1 MNKLIRT
8 SAPRAPSRPH
18 ANAQAQLD
26 ALIDRSGGPGA
37 CHIFT
42 GRIITNRGPLGG
54 YGRVSTT
61 HLPGAEGERRHVYA
75 HVLAYVLAYGPVPEG
90 QEVAHSAGCNVL
102 CCNPSHLR
110 ATSHADNLADSI
122 REGRGAL
129 PLAKAIEIDKI
140 MKLTG
145 GKVNKSKLAR
155 AFRTTRGVVD
165 KILTGPS
172 WRCAI
177 EGGAA

>member
-8 SAPRAPSRPH
+8 STRRAPSRPH

-26 ALIDRSGGPGA
+26 TLVDRSGGTDA
-37 CHIFT
+37 CHLFT
-42 GRIITNRGPLGG
+42 GRIVSNRGQRGG
-54 YGRVSTT
+54 YGRVSST

-90 QEVAHSAGCNVL
+90 LEVAHGCNNVL
-102 CCNPSHLR
+102 CCNPAHLR
-110 ATSHADNLADSI
+110 AASHADNLAD
-122 REGRGAL
+122 RLRRDHGAV
-129 PLAKAIEIDKI
+129 PLAKAREIDKI
-140 MKLTG
+140 VRLTKG
-145 GKVNKSKLAR
+145 RVNRAKLAR
-155 AFRTTRGVVD
+155 AFNTSPGVVS
-165 KILTGPS
+165 KILSGPS